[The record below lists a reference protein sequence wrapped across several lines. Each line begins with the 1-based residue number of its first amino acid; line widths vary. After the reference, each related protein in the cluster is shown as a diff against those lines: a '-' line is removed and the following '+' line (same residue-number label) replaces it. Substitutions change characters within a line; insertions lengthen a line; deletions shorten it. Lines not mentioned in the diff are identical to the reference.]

1 MSHFQQHPAFF
12 NKPVILTEEEKRDP
26 ISVINDFFTDYN
38 LSEVR
43 EIHHNIDHVCLTSDV
58 PPFDDP
64 EERDNLLSFR
74 ESEQKVIE
82 AALILLETHSDDSLL
97 VQVPKSNPIDNIQP
111 TGTMDIDDVQNT
123 VLHLQNKLTD
133 LRNVLKKA
141 CSEGFVLRFPQ
152 K

>member
-12 NKPVILTEEEKRDP
+12 NKPIKLTEEEKKTPMR
-26 ISVINDFFTDYN
+26 VIIDFFTDYN

-43 EIHHNIDHVCLTSDV
+43 EIHQNIDHICLTSGA

-74 ESEQKVIE
+74 ESEEKVME
-82 AALILLETHSDDSLL
+82 AALILMETQSDVSSSAHPPQSKIEADG
-97 VQVPKSNPIDNIQP
+97 QAIE
-111 TGTMDIDDVQNT
+111 GMDVNDVQNK
-123 VLHLQNKLTD
+123 VLRLQNELAELSKSLVKSFGKGVT
-133 LRNVLKKA
+133 
-141 CSEGFVLRFPQ
+141 LRFHS